1 MMPII
6 EVVDLRFRYEGSE
19 TWSIDG
25 LSLKASEGELV
36 LVVGPTGSGKSTLL
50 RAIVGL
56 VPHFYRGE
64 YHGSVRVCGID
75 VSNTPV
81 HVVATKVGM
90 VFQNPETQLF
100 STTVEAEI
108 AFPLENLGVPR
119 SEMLIRVEEALR
131 ATGMAELRKRNPA
144 ELSGGQKQRL
154 AIASILAMRPE
165 VLVLD
170 EPTSMLDPVSA
181 SEILEFVVRYCRS
194 ERRTLLISEHRL
206 DLLVP
211 LVDRMVIITD
221 GKISFDGRPHDF
233 FLRGTGEEFRI
244 KPPRVPEIYHKVVAA
259 VGPNKYERV
268 PLTASELV
276 ELISSGDP

>member
-1 MMPII
+1 MPVI
-6 EVVDLRFRYEGSE
+6 EVKGLRFRYEGSE
-19 TWSIDG
+19 SWSIDG
-25 LSLKASEGELV
+25 VDFEVSEGELV

-56 VPHFYRGE
+56 VPHFYKGE

-75 VSNTPV
+75 VPNTPV

-108 AFPLENLGVPR
+108 AFPLENLGIPR
-119 SEMLIRVEEALR
+119 SEMVVRVEEVLR
-131 ATGMAELRKRNPA
+131 ATGMTELRKKNPA

-170 EPTSMLDPVSA
+170 EPTSMLDPISA

-194 ERRTLLISEHRL
+194 ERKTLVVSEHRL

-211 LVDRMVIITD
+211 LVDRMTVIKD
-221 GKISFDGRPHDF
+221 GRISFDGPPHEF
-233 FLRGTGEEFRI
+233 FLHGTGEEFRI
-244 KPPRVPEIYHKVVAA
+244 KPPRVPEIYHRVAAA
-259 VGPNKYERV
+259 VGLERSVRV
-268 PLTASELV
+268 PLTAGQLV
-276 ELISSGDP
+276 ELVSSGDP